1 MPASYW
7 SKQYFLFL
15 VIISNKNQRMEK
27 VWIITGCSTGFG
39 RELAKL
45 TLKLGYK
52 VGVASRKTEDV
63 KDIIAA
69 YPATALA
76 LKLDVTKPE
85 EIRSAVEQV
94 KQKFGRI
101 DVLV

>member
-1 MPASYW
+1 
-7 SKQYFLFL
+7 
-15 VIISNKNQRMEK
+15 MEK

-85 EIRSAVEQV
+85 EIRFSARARWMPPRAAPERARVSRSSITA
-94 KQKFGRI
+94 G
-101 DVLV
+101 